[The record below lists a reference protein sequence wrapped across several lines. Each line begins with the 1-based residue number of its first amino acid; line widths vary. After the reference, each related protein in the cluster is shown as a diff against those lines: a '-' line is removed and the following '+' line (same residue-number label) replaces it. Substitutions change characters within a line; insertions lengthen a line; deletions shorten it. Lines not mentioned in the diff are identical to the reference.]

1 MTASSSPTPASRPPA
16 ELHIQVHPD
25 IAPELDLLLLRAE
38 VEAMASTEP
47 AVLRFKIDAGEDEGR
62 YLNLAFKTSDRA
74 ALWRAVEARLYEHPQ
89 LGSAL
94 RLSSMTLCTGDEGWD
109 DYLVLWHFNPEFEPD
124 AIDEA

>member
-1 MTASSSPTPASRPPA
+1 MSAMTTTSDLRPPA

-25 IAPELDLLLLRAE
+25 LVPELDLLMLRE
-38 VEAMASTEP
+38 QVEAIGNTEP
-47 AVLRFKIDAGEDEGR
+47 SVLRFKIDEGEDEGR

-89 LGSAL
+89 LGPSL

-109 DYLVLWHFNPEFEPD
+109 DYLVLWHFNPEFELD